1 MTRDARDAVLARLRQ
16 AAVQLEETMHAD
28 LIPDAGANLSY
39 AIPEARSR
47 DDVAA
52 VEGMIV
58 RSGNRP
64 HLEGSVAFGVNDH
77 LATIVLTAMKY
88 DADIRSAA
96 IIRYSPSIIGIIEDL
111 FLEICSFDRA
121 HEPPGIQ
128 TMDWGVAFC
137 CRNGVP
143 DIIFDRGAPGKEP
156 IVRVLAEDPGTVVTI
171 IGRIGTRM
179 EKVSSR

>member
-16 AAVQLEETMHAD
+16 AAWQLEQTMHAG

-58 RSGNRP
+58 RSGDRP
-64 HLEGSVAFGVNDH
+64 HLGGPVAFGVSGQ

-96 IIRYSPSIIGIIEDL
+96 IIRYSPSIIGILEDQ

-121 HEPPGIQ
+121 QEPPGVQ
-128 TMDWGVAFC
+128 TMDWGVSFC

-156 IVRVLAEDPGTVVTI
+156 IVFVLAEDPGTVVTI
-171 IGRIGTRM
+171 IGRIGTSM
-179 EKVSSR
+179 EKVSGR